1 MDYLDYK
8 HFKLKREN
16 FAFICHISQEYEKVN
31 LVHLFVVLSSCGVS
45 ISMISISLDVRKVQK
60 SYVLANVNVD
70 GKHLKQIKKI
80 NIPQHLLIVHCGK
93 SV

>member
-1 MDYLDYK
+1 MNEWSLRK
-8 HFKLKREN
+8 NH
-16 FAFICHISQEYEKVN
+16 KVN
-31 LVHLFVVLSSCGVS
+31 LVHLFVVLSSCGAS

-60 SYVLANVNVD
+60 SYFFLANVNVD

-80 NIPQHLLIVHCGK
+80 NIPQYLLIVHCGN